1 MPIASTLSRF
11 GQRTAL
17 LPIYL
22 PEATMKR
29 NTLALILGFTQLFV
43 ISAAAS
49 AHESTGCRP
58 AISFVDFPVP
68 DLMSGGSLMVK
79 GKLTLPDRC
88 RPHSRHPAPAVVILH
103 GSAGV
108 DFRGAFYGE
117 ALNEAGIATLEIDM
131 WEARGVVGG
140 ANRPPL
146 PMVTYPDAFGAL
158 NLLAARPE
166 IDPERIGVLG
176 FSWGG
181 VISMATATESNQ
193 GAKYGYGDT
202 RFKAHV
208 AHYPLCYAY
217 NNPHIP
223 YSEFGS
229 QAGNPLTG
237 APILVQ
243 IGDQDGYD
251 ESPALCHQLKA
262 SLPAAEQSKLEVV
275 AYDNAQHGWDRL
287 LVPISITDPFAH
299 LGRGGDVSLA
309 PNVDQAYKARNKVV
323 RFFRRTL

>member
-1 MPIASTLSRF
+1 
-11 GQRTAL
+11 
-17 LPIYL
+17 
-22 PEATMKR
+22 MKR
-29 NTLALILGFTQLFV
+29 NTLALLLGFTPLFV
-43 ISAAAS
+43 MSAAAS
-49 AHESTGCRP
+49 AHESPRCQTT
-58 AISFVDFPVP
+58 ISFVDFPAP
-68 DLMSGGSLMVK
+68 DLVGGGSLTIK

-88 RPHSRHPAPAVVILH
+88 RNHSRHRAPAVVILH

-108 DFRGAFYGE
+108 DYRGIFYGQ

-131 WEARGVVGG
+131 WEARGIAGG
-140 ANRPPL
+140 GNRPSL

-158 NLLAARPE
+158 NLLASQAE

-181 VISMATATESNQ
+181 VISMATATENNQ

-208 AHYPLCYAY
+208 AHYPLCYGY

-223 YSEFGS
+223 HSEFGS

-237 APILVQ
+237 APVLIQ
-243 IGDQDGYD
+243 IGEQDGYD
-251 ESPALCHQLKA
+251 ESPVPCRQLKA
-262 SLPAAEQSKLEVV
+262 SLPPAEQGKVEIV
-275 AYDNAQHGWDRL
+275 AYDHAQHGWDRL
-287 LVPISITDPFAH
+287 LVPITINDSFAH
-299 LGRGGDVSLA
+299 LGRGGELGLV
-309 PNVDQAYKARNKVV
+309 PNVEQAYRARDKVV

>member
-1 MPIASTLSRF
+1 
-11 GQRTAL
+11 
-17 LPIYL
+17 
-22 PEATMKR
+22 MKPKYF
-29 NTLALILGFTQLFV
+29 ALILGFVQLF
-43 ISAAAS
+43 ILSAAAT
-49 AHESTGCRP
+49 AHEPTGCQP
-58 AISFVDFPVP
+58 AISFVDYPVP
-68 DLMSGGSLMVK
+68 DLMHGGSLTVK

-108 DFRGAFYGE
+108 DFRGTFYAE

-158 NLLAARPE
+158 NLLATRPE

-181 VISMATATESNQ
+181 VIAMATATENNQ
-193 GAKYGYGDT
+193 GVKYGYGET

-208 AHYPLCYAY
+208 AHSPLCYGY

-243 IGDQDGYD
+243 IGEQDGYD
-251 ESPALCHQLKA
+251 ESPAPCRQLKA
-262 SLPAAEQSKLEVV
+262 SLPPTEQARLEVV

-287 LVPISITDPFAH
+287 LVPISVTDQYAH
-299 LGRGGDVSLA
+299 LGRGGDVILA
-309 PNVDQAYKARNKVV
+309 PNVEQAYKAREKVV

>member
-1 MPIASTLSRF
+1 MKPI
-11 GQRTAL
+11 
-17 LPIYL
+17 
-22 PEATMKR
+22 
-29 NTLALILGFTQLFV
+29 TLALILGFSQLC
-43 ISAAAS
+43 IMPATAS
-49 AHESTGCRP
+49 AHESTGCQP
-58 AISFVDFPVP
+58 AISFVDFPSP
-68 DLMSGGSLMVK
+68 DLVRGGSLTVK

-88 RPHSRHPAPAVVILH
+88 HPHSRHHVPAVVILH

-108 DFRGAFYGE
+108 DFRGAFYAE

-140 ANRPPL
+140 SNRPPL

-181 VISMATATESNQ
+181 VISMATATENNQ
-193 GAKYGYGDT
+193 GAKYGYGDV

-243 IGDQDGYD
+243 IGKQDGYD
-251 ESPALCHQLKA
+251 ESPAPCRQLKA
-262 SLPAAEQSKLEVV
+262 GLPAAEQTKVEVV
-275 AYDNAQHGWDRL
+275 TYDNAQHGWDRL
-287 LVPISITDPFAH
+287 LVPISVTDPFAH
-299 LGRGGDVSLA
+299 LGRGGEVDMA
-309 PNVDQAYKARNKVV
+309 PNVGQAYKARDKVV
-323 RFFRRTL
+323 RFFRRML